1 MSVTGQH
8 LVDTAM
14 TQAGKPYVFG
24 AEAKT
29 LDAKAWDCSELV
41 EVVCRHH
48 NVTPT
53 VPDGAY
59 WQWRHCR
66 QHQTM
71 CSVDQARTIPGAMLF
86 GGDGVGT
93 GRDAIWHVAFS
104 RGDGTTIEARNT
116 KYGTGTWPIGTRF
129 QFAAL
134 IPGVDYTHQPSSV
147 PAVASP
153 PATAGTPPPTPLK
166 DSDMP
171 TWLISDTRQVWATNG
186 FDLRPIT
193 EPDDTLD
200 VIAAKL
206 REWAFMGWSSN
217 TVKADGVP
225 EIPVNPDLITRLRN
239 QPTTTN
245 DPAITWPLTVTIT
258 PQGTP

>member
-1 MSVTGQH
+1 
-8 LVDTAM
+8 
-14 TQAGKPYVFG
+14 
-24 AEAKT
+24 
-29 LDAKAWDCSELV
+29 
-41 EVVCRHH
+41 
-48 NVTPT
+48 
-53 VPDGAY
+53 
-59 WQWRHCR
+59 
-66 QHQTM
+66 
-71 CSVDQARTIPGAMLF
+71 
-86 GGDGVGT
+86 
-93 GRDAIWHVAFS
+93 
-104 RGDGTTIEARNT
+104 
-116 KYGTGTWPIGTRF
+116 
-129 QFAAL
+129 
-134 IPGVDYTHQPSSV
+134 
-147 PAVASP
+147 
-153 PATAGTPPPTPLK
+153 
-166 DSDMP
+166 MP